1 MPRCVL
7 QATPRG
13 QRKLSNK
20 GPLFFVRYLTNVL
33 EQVESSSQC
42 LAGHYFPRNTE
53 TACTAP
59 LGAPGPQKS
68 QGAPEVPLG
77 PDHAEGLGFPLGD
90 SPKFQFSKGF
100 TFITPQH
107 EQGGRCLRDIKS
119 NTYSQPSSF
128 WRFKK
133 IPIPSSFLK
142 PNQGEVRLL
151 LPLAA
156 TQNVVLS
163 LTSGA

>member
-59 LGAPGPQKS
+59 LGAPVGPRGPRSPKGPQKS
-68 QGAPEVPLG
+68 HLDP
-77 PDHAEGLGFPLGD
+77 
-90 SPKFQFSKGF
+90 
-100 TFITPQH
+100 TM
-107 EQGGRCLRDIKS
+107 LRG
-119 NTYSQPSSF
+119 
-128 WRFKK
+128 WV
-133 IPIPSSFLK
+133 FL
-142 PNQGEVRLL
+142 
-151 LPLAA
+151 
-156 TQNVVLS
+156 
-163 LTSGA
+163 